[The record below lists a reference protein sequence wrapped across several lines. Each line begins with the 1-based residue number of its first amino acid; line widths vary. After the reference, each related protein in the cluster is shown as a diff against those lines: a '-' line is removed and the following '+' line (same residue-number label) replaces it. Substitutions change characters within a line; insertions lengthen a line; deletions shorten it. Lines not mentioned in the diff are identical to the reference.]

1 MSKENQAFDICVI
14 GAGMVGASCACAFAF
29 LGLKVAL
36 VEPYLPTPFEPSQA
50 PDLRVSALNR
60 HSIDLLA
67 QLGAL
72 QNIQDMRYRT
82 YKSLSVWESEFTKT
96 TFSAQDIGEQQLGI
110 FAENRIIQL
119 ALLDS
124 IKERFDKHI
133 VIFNS
138 KASSINYATGEVI
151 LDTDVYLTSKLIV
164 GADGAKSQ
172 VRSAAEIGQT
182 GWDYR
187 QRANLILV
195 QMHQAIADETWQQ
208 FTPSGPLALLP
219 MHDAF
224 ACLVWYADSDISA
237 RIQAMQSGELKQA
250 IVEAF
255 PSSLGDFEIC
265 DRAGFAL
272 TRMHANEYFRGN
284 AVLIGDAAHTI
295 NPLAGQGVNLGFK
308 DVSALSAAV
317 KAHGLDD
324 LSAALMA
331 YQKQRK
337 AQNLLMMSTM
347 DALYATFSND
357 VGVLKLL
364 RNLALVTAQKAGP
377 IKNMALKY
385 AMGI

>member
-14 GAGMVGASCACAFAF
+14 GAGMVGASCACALAV

-60 HSIDLLA
+60 HSIDLLS
-67 QLGAL
+67 QLGAM

-82 YKSLSVWESEFTKT
+82 YKSLSVWESEFAKT

-119 ALLDS
+119 AILDS
-124 IKERFDKHI
+124 IKQRFDKHI

-151 LDTDVYLTSKLIV
+151 LDTDVHLMSKLIV

-237 RIQAMQSGELKQA
+237 RIQAMQSGELKKA

-317 KAHGLDD
+317 KEHGLDD

-364 RNLALVTAQKAGP
+364 RNLALGAAQKAGP